1 MTQTPAEPT
10 PSSEWWAGVR
20 ALAPM
25 LVGVLPFGLIFGV
38 LAVNAGMPG
47 WLAALMSIIV
57 FGGAS
62 QMILTQLWAVGTPA
76 LLMAATV
83 AMVNLRHALYSAA
96 MAPALGA
103 LPRRWKLLLAY
114 LLTDEAFAAMARR
127 LDPHAGPTLHR
138 HWFFA
143 GAGFSLW
150 FGWQVAT
157 ILGVLIGKQVPMD
170 WPLDFFLPLTFIA
183 IIVPAL
189 CTRAHLAAALV
200 AGAAAVM
207 LVGLPHKLGLMAAAC
222 LGIAAGSLLQ
232 RRPSGKRSS

>member
-1 MTQTPAEPT
+1 
-10 PSSEWWAGVR
+10 
-20 ALAPM
+20 M
-25 LVGVLPFGLIFGV
+25 LIGVLPFGLIFGV

-47 WLAALMSIIV
+47 WLAALMSVIV

-62 QMILTQLWAVGTPA
+62 QMILTQLWAAGTPA

-96 MAPALGA
+96 IAPETAH
-103 LPRRWKLLLAY
+103 LPRRWKLLIAY

-127 LDPHAGPTLHR
+127 LDDTSPHR

-150 FGWQVAT
+150 FGWQVST
-157 ILGVLIGKQVPMD
+157 VLGVLIGARVPTD

-189 CTRAHLAAALV
+189 RTRAHLAAALT
-200 AGAAAVM
+200 GGIGAVM
-207 LVGLPHKLGLMAAAC
+207 LVGIPHKLGLMLAAC
-222 LGIAAGSLLQ
+222 IGIAAGSIVKSMTG
-232 RRPSGKRSS
+232 RAHK